1 MYDRN
6 LIEKQARELRKQ
18 ELRRLAN
25 QFTTW
30 LSERLRGHHEAYLR
44 RNRPARMRSVNAT
57 PA

>member
-1 MYDRN
+1 MLDRN
-6 LIEKQARELRKQ
+6 LIEQQARELRKQ
-18 ELRRLAN
+18 EMRRLAN

-30 LSERLRGHHEAYLR
+30 LSERLRGHHEAWLR

>member
-6 LIEKQARELRKQ
+6 KIERQARELRQQ

-25 QFTTW
+25 QFTSW

>member
-1 MYDRN
+1 MLDRN
-6 LIEKQARELRKQ
+6 VIEQQARELRKQ
-18 ELRRLAN
+18 EMRRLATK
-25 QFTTW
+25 FTTW